1 MVTVDYLTNFWE
13 VDHIRDV
20 TSARSV
26 IRKWKVNFARYGLPQ
41 KLVSDHNGTQFT
53 SQEFKTF
60 TDEWE
65 IEHDLTRPYQPQ
77 ANGKAESAVKMAKTL
92 MKKARHS
99 KSDFYLMLL
108 EYRNTPTQARAQLL
122 HSECSV
128 ERYASGFQL
137 KRPLVNKS
145 Q

>member
-1 MVTVDYLTNFWE
+1 MA
-13 VDHIRDV
+13 
-20 TSARSV
+20 SARSV
-26 IRKWKVNFARYGLPQ
+26 IRKWKVNFASYGLPQ
-41 KLVSDHNGTQFT
+41 KLVSDNGPQFT

-65 IEHDLTRPYQPQ
+65 IEHDLTSPYHLQ
-77 ANGKAESAVKMAKTL
+77 ANDKAESTVKMAKTL

-145 Q
+145 RIH